1 MKYGEYFEA
10 ASVPRW
16 SIHNV
21 DYNSLKHLVKLHTT
35 KGQARAMVI
44 PGQANQALERF
55 ETDFY
60 HELQL
65 QHERVDLFVSSKAD
79 EISRRLTHL
88 AGLINALILRCSI
101 GRQGYTD
108 KRKRKFLKFQ
118 QQVVECGDDIRDLQR
133 FVRAQNEAFRK
144 ILKKYKKWT
153 GSTTLTSR
161 FHDNILGSYKSFTRR
176 DFGPLLL
183 QQREVLATLEATS
196 PSMDTTN
203 TNHSEAGSATAA
215 QPVRVSRTSSRQSSQ
230 APATPVQ
237 ALKLPEP
244 AVRGWNEYDNG
255 SEAGDDSYYIEFDPN
270 DDSSMFPGMDTM
282 KNVFKAPVRSLR
294 SLFSRSSLTDGEQR
308 PLLNGNQVSDYFSA
322 HPSTQVTDTEA
333 SDNEDA
339 SSTEY
344 PSYGY
349 SAHYAALPSVEA
361 QRAARFRESV
371 LHRSIMLS
379 YFVSIILTVIAGV
392 LVATGRQKL
401 RLEVDAGVILAVVV
415 SLFSGCMGLGA
426 MLYREDRLSFLYQA
440 ATWMTFT
447 AICLLNGMLLVL
459 VAGSNGI

>member
-21 DYNSLKHLVKLHTT
+21 DYNSLKHLIKLHTT
-35 KGQARAMVI
+35 KGQARAMTI
-44 PGQANQALERF
+44 PGQTNQALERF

-65 QHERVDLFVSSKAD
+65 QHERVDLFVASKAD

-101 GRQGYTD
+101 GRQGFSN
-108 KRKRKFLKFQ
+108 KRQRKFVRFQ

-161 FHDNILGSYKSFTRR
+161 FHDNVLGSYKSFTRR
-176 DFGPLLL
+176 DFSPLLL
-183 QQREVLATLEATS
+183 QQREVLATLEAAS
-196 PSMDTTN
+196 PRIN
-203 TNHSEAGSATAA
+203 TPSQGETGNTANIN
-215 QPVRVSRTSSRQSSQ
+215 QPMRGSRTSSRQSSQ
-230 APATPVQ
+230 APATPV
-237 ALKLPEP
+237 LKQPEP
-244 AVRGWNEYDNG
+244 VVRGWNEYDNG
-255 SEAGDDSYYIEFDPN
+255 SEAGDDSYYIELDPN
-270 DDSSMFPGMDTM
+270 EDSSMFPGMDTM
-282 KNVFKAPVRSLR
+282 KSVFKAPVRSLR
-294 SLFSRSSLTDGEQR
+294 SLFSRSSLGEAEHR
-308 PLLNGNQVSDYFSA
+308 PLLNGNQVTDYFSA
-322 HPSTQVTDTEA
+322 HPSTHATDTEA

-339 SSTEY
+339 SSAEY
-344 PSYGY
+344 PTYGY

-361 QRAARFRESV
+361 QRAARFRETV
-371 LHRSIMLS
+371 LHRSIILS
-379 YFVSIILTVIAGV
+379 YLMAIILTIIAGV
-392 LVATGRQKL
+392 LVATGRHRL

-415 SLFSGCMGLGA
+415 SLFSGCMSLGA
-426 MLYREDRLSFLYQA
+426 MLYREDRLSIMYQA
-440 ATWMTFT
+440 ATWVTFT

-459 VAGSNGI
+459 VVGSNGI

>member
-21 DYNSLKHLVKLHTT
+21 DYNSLKHLIKVHTL
-35 KGQARAMVI
+35 KGQARAMTI
-44 PGQANQALERF
+44 PGQTNQALERF

-65 QHERVDLFVSSKAD
+65 QHERVDLFVASKVD

-88 AGLINALILRCSI
+88 AGLVNALILRCSI
-101 GRQGYTD
+101 GRQGFTD
-108 KRKRKFLKFQ
+108 KRQRKFVKFQ

-161 FHDNILGSYKSFTRR
+161 FHDNVLGSYKSFTRR
-176 DFGPLLL
+176 DFSPLLL
-183 QQREVLATLEATS
+183 QQREVLATLEAAS
-196 PSMDTTN
+196 PSVNTPTHSDAGNATTVN
-203 TNHSEAGSATAA
+203 
-215 QPVRVSRTSSRQSSQ
+215 QPMRGSRTSSRQSSQ
-230 APATPVQ
+230 SPATPVHNKQ
-237 ALKLPEP
+237 PEP
-244 AVRGWNEYDNG
+244 VIRGWNEYDNG

-270 DDSSMFPGMDTM
+270 EDSSMFPGMDTM
-282 KNVFKAPVRSLR
+282 KSVFKAPVRSLR
-294 SLFSRSSLTDGEQR
+294 SLFTRSSSLGEGENR
-308 PLLNGNQVSDYFSA
+308 PLLNGNQVTDYFSA
-322 HPSTQVTDTEA
+322 HPSAHATDTEA

-339 SSTEY
+339 SSAEY

-349 SAHYAALPSVEA
+349 AAHYAALPSVEA
-361 QRAARFRESV
+361 QRAARFREVV
-371 LHRSIMLS
+371 LHRSIILS
-379 YFVSIILTVIAGV
+379 YLMAIILTVIAGV
-392 LVATGRQKL
+392 LVATGRHKL

-426 MLYREDRLSFLYQA
+426 MLYREDRLSVMYQA
-440 ATWMTFT
+440 ATWVTFT

-459 VAGSNGI
+459 VVGSNGI